1 MIKHYVG
8 MFFWLMKAL
17 TTRCVELQDSAR
29 IEGGPLT
36 DKFRL
41 QLLQSRC
48 ITQTHNISWTNHQ
61 TSAASPPGC
70 VGRQSGV
77 IQS

>member
-1 MIKHYVG
+1 MLKLCVG
-8 MFFWLMKAL
+8 MFFRLMKAL

-41 QLLQSRC
+41 PLL
-48 ITQTHNISWTNHQ
+48 
-61 TSAASPPGC
+61 
-70 VGRQSGV
+70 
-77 IQS
+77 